1 MQLPKC
7 SPAWE
12 ALALKAKESRV
23 KLIWFFLI
31 AFGSLLFAA
40 DENATVIATKAEFV
54 YPDFTQCYEKNRAS
68 IVYFGKTRAV
78 AVSEKYAIA
87 YSKEK
92 PTVPFIRHDAL
103 SHLYLFE
110 STKPLIPVRLK
121 STLELKLG
129 EWLASMS
136 ENSLY
141 TGTASRIG
149 KSGAL
154 SEFGAQGAEQST
166 IVGGLCCDMYGI
178 GIGEKLFINSD
189 FLTPFIEGK
198 TAAYA
203 FAKARFA
210 QAADGTI
217 VVTAV
222 DGGKFKVG
230 DKIGS
235 INGKEIKTLEE
246 LHKVFSHAQAS
257 SNALVKFE
265 REGKGM
271 EENLY
276 AKKAEPSKKI
286 ETKKAPASL
295 VKKESYLDTKG
306 LALNDD
312 LRVLEPKRGT
322 FAERSGLKAGDR
334 LIQIDGM
341 SVQTMAEVDAYMAK
355 HKNKEASLLFERHQ
369 FQFFVT
375 LDR

>member
-1 MQLPKC
+1 M
-7 SPAWE
+7 
-12 ALALKAKESRV
+12 
-23 KLIWFFLI
+23 KLIGFFLL
-31 AFGSLLFAA
+31 AVGSILFAA
-40 DENATVIATKAEFV
+40 DENATLIGAKAEFV

-92 PTVPFIRHDAL
+92 PTVPFVRHDAL

-136 ENSLY
+136 DNSLY

-149 KSGAL
+149 KNGTL
-154 SEFGAQGAEQST
+154 SEFGAQGAEPST
-166 IVGGLCCDMYGI
+166 IVGGLCCDMYGL

-189 FLTPFIEGK
+189 FLTLFIEGK
-198 TAAYA
+198 TASYT

-210 QAADGTI
+210 QASDGTV

-230 DKIGS
+230 DKLGS

-246 LHKVFSHAQAS
+246 LHEAFSQAQTS

-276 AKKAEPSKKI
+276 EKKADPSKKV
-286 ETKKAPASL
+286 ETKKAPAPV

-306 LALNDD
+306 VALSDD
-312 LRVLEPKRGT
+312 LKVLEPKRGT
-322 FAERSGLKAGDR
+322 FSERSGLKTGDR
-334 LIQIDGM
+334 LIQIDGV

-375 LDR
+375 LER